1 MAAHPGKCYAGPNCV
16 LCQTL
21 RARERGAKTKR
32 TAPQLATRTTK
43 STSKRSGSLSDACGS
58 LSDAEYRQLMRQLQR
73 REELTPDDYE
83 LLLRLDEAV
92 PKRDVLPNER
102 VSAVVKQR
110 DVEVDDGT
118 CAVCVSDMEVGEAC
132 AVLCCGHAF
141 HAECIHG
148 WLTRGKDTCPVC
160 AQRQC

>member
-1 MAAHPGKCYAGPNCV
+1 MAAHPGKCYAGTNCV

-43 STSKRSGSLSDACGS
+43 STSKRSGTSCGS

-110 DVEVDDGT
+110 DVEVIATPSTDGER
-118 CAVCVSDMEVGEAC
+118 VRLNFWSQLLVISDEDR
-132 AVLCCGHAF
+132 VL
-141 HAECIHG
+141 
-148 WLTRGKDTCPVC
+148 D
-160 AQRQC
+160 

>member
-43 STSKRSGSLSDACGS
+43 STSKRSGTARGAASCGS

-92 PKRDVLPNER
+92 LR
-102 VSAVVKQR
+102 SAGVATIFGLCEPGEPSR
-110 DVEVDDGT
+110 PFPT
-118 CAVCVSDMEVGEAC
+118 AVA
-132 AVLCCGHAF
+132 
-141 HAECIHG
+141 
-148 WLTRGKDTCPVC
+148 TTP
-160 AQRQC
+160 